1 MVRTENDDQHFAYFV
16 LGKVAVVVL
25 FGGFGVVAGV
35 SFFEFG
41 VPVESNVAEK
51 ASL

>member
-1 MVRTENDDQHFAYFV
+1 MVRTENDDRHFAYFV
-16 LGKVAVVVL
+16 LGKLVVVVL
-25 FGGFGVVAGV
+25 FGGFGVVDGV
-35 SFFEFG
+35 SSLEFG

>member
-1 MVRTENDDQHFAYFV
+1 MVRTKDDDRHFAYFV
-16 LGKVAVVVL
+16 LGELVVVVL
-25 FGGFGVVAGV
+25 FCGIGVVLGV
-35 SFFEFG
+35 SSHKFG